1 MEQPP
6 RQQADQSGL
15 YYETHGTQGPYVLL
29 VHGFLSSRAQW
40 LPNLSALT
48 GFCRPIVVELF
59 GHGRSP
65 TPDDPAAY
73 TPQHYVDEFETIRD
87 ALGCERWFMCG
98 QSLGAALT
106 LRYAFDHPDQVL
118 AHVFTNSNSALAERD
133 WGERV
138 RPAME
143 AQARGLEA
151 QGRAAL
157 AQHPLNPARARRL
170 PPAVKDA
177 LVADCNLHDVQG
189 IAYTGLYTIPESSV
203 RERVVE
209 NDTPA
214 LLVVGEREERFAN
227 HRRFAEE
234 NMPRLQVTG
243 LDAGHAVNLEA
254 AEEFND
260 AVGGF
265 FKRYLGR

>member
-1 MEQPP
+1 MEQPS
-6 RQQADQSGL
+6 RRKADQSGL
-15 YYETHGTQGPYVLL
+15 YYETRGTQGPYVLL

-40 LPNLSALT
+40 LPNLQALT
-48 GFCRPIVVELF
+48 RYCRPVIVELY

-65 TPDDPAAY
+65 APADPASY
-73 TPQHYVDEFETIRD
+73 TPQHYVDEFEKIR
-87 ALGCERWFMCG
+87 AAVGCERWFLCG

-106 LRYAFDHPDQVL
+106 LRYAFDHPDRVL
-118 AHVFTNSNSALAERD
+118 AHVFTNSNSALAEQD

-143 AQARGLEA
+143 AQARGLRA
-151 QGRAAL
+151 QGRDAL

-170 PPAVKDA
+170 PPAAKNA
-177 LVADCNLHDVQG
+177 LAEDCNLHDLQG

-203 RERVVE
+203 RERIHE
-209 NDTPA
+209 NDAPA
-214 LLVVGEREERFAN
+214 LLVVGEREERFVS

-243 LDAGHAVNLEA
+243 LDAGHAINLEA
-254 AEEFND
+254 ADEFND
-260 AVGGF
+260 AVATF
-265 FKRYLGR
+265 FEPLIQ